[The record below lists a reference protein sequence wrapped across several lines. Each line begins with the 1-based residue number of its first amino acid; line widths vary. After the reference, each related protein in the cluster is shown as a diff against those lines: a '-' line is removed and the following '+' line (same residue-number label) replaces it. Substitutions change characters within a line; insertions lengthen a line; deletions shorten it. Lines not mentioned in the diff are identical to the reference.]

1 MLTPEY
7 LERIPDPVVQLF
19 QDVEDDILRD
29 MARRIKKMDG
39 LTDTAAY
46 QAWRLEQTR
55 LMRQDIV
62 TRLSKMSG
70 KTQAEIRKILQ
81 EAGTEALLSD
91 DAIYTAAGKVVGLI
105 NDNPALLNLLNAGYQ
120 QTAGTFQNITATTA
134 NTATKQFE
142 NALDRAWL
150 QVSSGAFDYQT
161 VLRRTVDALA
171 KEGIKAILYPSGH
184 SDTLEVATRRALLTG
199 VNQTAAKLQLARMD
213 EMECDLVEVTAH
225 SGARPSH
232 AAWQGKIYSRSGKSS
247 KYPPFS
253 VTGYGSGPG
262 LCGWNC
268 RHNFYPYWEGL
279 SRPNYTQEDLDR
291 MERKEFNYNGQEMTR
306 YEASQ
311 YQRYLERNIRAYKR
325 QYLAEEAAGV
335 DTTRTSV
342 KLAQW
347 RARQKDFLDKTGLD
361 EDNIRHRV
369 SGFGHRQASSAT
381 AQAKKLDKI
390 KESLYNKTDSKENQS
405 ELGYFKI
412 RLQLDSRMDKDY
424 YSIVKNRFSHGSE
437 DAKNAFN
444 RFVPENSVAKAD
456 YLGIPCYNPAT
467 KKIYMNYQADS
478 QNVRG
483 KGVTWY
489 HEHGHLIDDAMGQI
503 SNDERFLKLL
513 FADQFAYRKEYGKKH
528 HLNTWNKVDRAISR
542 DLNSMQKHSGVS
554 DILQGVTK
562 GNIQGIAGHD
572 MNYWEKQ
579 ENITGEAFAHM
590 YEAQFDKVRYR
601 EMKKYF
607 PNALKYFE
615 KRLKEAL

>member
-29 MARRIKKMDG
+29 MARRIRKMDG

-62 TRLSKMSG
+62 TRLSQMSG

-91 DAIYTAAGKVVGLI
+91 DAVYTAAGKVVGLI

-232 AAWQGKIYSRSGKSS
+232 AAWQGKVYSRSGKSS

-291 MERKEFNYNGQEMTR
+291 MERKEFTYNGQEMTR

-325 QYLAEEAAGV
+325 QYLAEEAVGV

-361 EDNIRHRV
+361 EDDIRHRV
-369 SGFGHRQASSAT
+369 SGFGHRQANKAAWSAKR
-381 AQAKKLDKI
+381 QEKLVSNFTKRMEESGYKVTGFSKYYGDSRTLEEMGAAFEKMAHLYPEESKGI
-390 KESLYNKTDSKENQS
+390 TIDFRGTKEEGTLGWFSPKDRVIHFNRDYFGNWESLSSDY
-405 ELGYFKI
+405 I
-412 RLQLDSRMDKDY
+412 RLMENGY
-424 YSIVKNRFSHGSE
+424 YPSGTDARGCFYHEFGHVFCQSHGQKS
-437 DAKNAFN
+437 
-444 RFVPENSVAKAD
+444 
-456 YLGIPCYNPAT
+456 
-467 KKIYMNYQADS
+467 
-478 QNVRG
+478 
-483 KGVTWY
+483 
-489 HEHGHLIDDAMGQI
+489 
-503 SNDERFLKLL
+503 
-513 FADQFAYRKEYGKKH
+513 YRKTVDEVLKEMGYGNMTVA
-528 HLNTWNKVDRAISR
+528 LR
-542 DLNSMQKHSGVS
+542 
-554 DILQGVTK
+554 
-562 GNIQGIAGHD
+562 
-572 MNYWEKQ
+572 
-579 ENITGEAFAHM
+579 EA
-590 YEAQFDKVRYR
+590 
-601 EMKKYF
+601 
-607 PNALKYFE
+607 ALK
-615 KRLKEAL
+615 KELSEYASTDTTPAYQEVIAECFSEWYNSDRPRKFCDLFLRKVSAV

>member
-7 LERIPDPVVQLF
+7 LERIPDSVVQLF

-39 LTDTAAY
+39 LTDTASY
-46 QAWRLEQTR
+46 QAWRLEQTQLIR
-55 LMRQDIV
+55 KEIV

-91 DAIYTAAGKVVGLI
+91 DALYTSAGLSPGPV

-120 QTAGTFQNITATTA
+120 QTAGTFANITATTA
-134 NTATKQFE
+134 NTATQQFE
-142 NALDRAWL
+142 RALDRAWL

-253 VTGYGSGPG
+253 MTGYGSGPG

-291 MERKEFNYNGQEMTR
+291 MEHKEFNYNGQEMTR

-335 DTTRTSV
+335 DTTRTSA

-369 SGFGHRQASSAT
+369 SGFGHRQASKAA
-381 AQAKKLDKI
+381 AQAKKYNKSLQNASGGGKI
-390 KESLYNKTDSKENQS
+390 KT
-405 ELGYFKI
+405 GIPF
-412 RLQLDSRMDKDY
+412 LDSRKTLQNHDVDDC
-424 YSIVKNRFSHGSE
+424 YSTANPKYRTGKEYQINCQRCVQAYEFRRRGYDVTAGPKISTNSSINWGSE
-437 DAKNAFN
+437 CFIPAGDSAYDAFTMNQTESEVKKELSNAPDGARYTIYVRWKGRYSGAHVFIAEKISGALRYVDPQTGN
-444 RFVPENSVAKAD
+444 SDASGYFAQGRRGEFGFFRMDDKTITSDENLIKAT
-456 YLGIPCYNPAT
+456 LEVNP
-467 KKIYMNYQADS
+467 
-478 QNVRG
+478 
-483 KGVTWY
+483 
-489 HEHGHLIDDAMGQI
+489 
-503 SNDERFLKLL
+503 
-513 FADQFAYRKEYGKKH
+513 
-528 HLNTWNKVDRAISR
+528 
-542 DLNSMQKHSGVS
+542 
-554 DILQGVTK
+554 
-562 GNIQGIAGHD
+562 
-572 MNYWEKQ
+572 
-579 ENITGEAFAHM
+579 
-590 YEAQFDKVRYR
+590 
-601 EMKKYF
+601 
-607 PNALKYFE
+607 
-615 KRLKEAL
+615 

>member
-1 MLTPEY
+1 MLSPEY
-7 LERIPDPVVQLF
+7 LDNLPDSVVQLF

-120 QTAGTFQNITATTA
+120 QTAGTFSNITATTA
-134 NTATKQFE
+134 NTATQQFE
-142 NALDRAWL
+142 RALDRAWL

-161 VLRRTVDALA
+161 ILRRTVDALA

-291 MERKEFNYNGQEMTR
+291 MERKEFTYNGQEMTR

-369 SGFGHRQASSAT
+369 SGFGHSQASKA
-381 AQAKKLDKI
+381 AWEAKKASSNTLPASFAKTSGISSKFASGMSETLKHSSHSEVQAVYAKYQSKI
-390 KESLYNKTDSKENQS
+390 SCIDNKHRA
-405 ELGYFKI
+405 GAYFSCI
-412 RLQLDSRMDKDY
+412 DGG
-424 YSIVKNRFSHGSE
+424 IH
-437 DAKNAFN
+437 FN
-444 RFVPENSVAKAD
+444 E
-456 YLGIPCYNPAT
+456 
-467 KKIYMNYQADS
+467 QADS
-478 QNVRG
+478 LGSSYQTPYEVVFHEFGHNIDWLIGG
-483 KGVTWY
+483 KDRFTYASNRVYNGDRLGDIIKSDY
-489 HEHGHLIDDAMGQI
+489 KAFKKSMGAK
-503 SNDERFLKLL
+503 SNADLLAALKQENMSLL
-513 FADQFAYRKEYGKKH
+513 ECG
-528 HLNTWNKVDRAISR
+528 NI
-542 DLNSMQKHSGVS
+542 S
-554 DILQGVTK
+554 DILEFCVNKSYPLGV
-562 GNIQGIAGHD
+562 GHGVSYHKRPGATEREFFAEVLD
-572 MNYWEKQ
+572 SAAANEASFKQ
-579 ENITGEAFAHM
+579 LQRI
-590 YEAQFDKVRYR
+590 
-601 EMKKYF
+601 F
-607 PNALKYFE
+607 PNAVNFVFEILKGE
-615 KRLKEAL
+615 L

>member
-1 MLTPEY
+1 M
-7 LERIPDPVVQLF
+7 QFF

-55 LMRQDIV
+55 MLRQDIV

-171 KEGIKAILYPSGH
+171 KEGVKAILYPSGH

-213 EMECDLVEVTAH
+213 EMECDLVEVTVH

-279 SRPNYTQEDLDR
+279 SNPNYTQEDLDR
-291 MERKEFNYNGQEMTR
+291 MERKEFTYNGQEMTR

-369 SGFGHRQASSAT
+369 SRFGHSQASKAVAAGQKPHTAWLKSIGAQDTTLKTLAKYYEGKYNNSPEYQLLMGYNRAVKKGDISPLVGIDVYRRTASEVQRKIVGVETSNGVQIESFAT
-381 AQAKKLDKI
+381 HFIDRVIGQTADSHAGMRQGVSVDDVLDALVNPVRI
-390 KESLYNKTDSKENQS
+390 
-405 ELGYFKI
+405 G
-412 RLQLDSRMDKDY
+412 DSRTLKD
-424 YSIVKNRFSHGSE
+424 G
-437 DAKNAFN
+437 D
-444 RFVPENSVAKAD
+444 
-456 YLGIPCYNPAT
+456 
-467 KKIYMNYQADS
+467 
-478 QNVRG
+478 VRQ
-483 KGVTWY
+483 T
-489 HEHGHLIDDAMGQI
+489 
-503 SNDERFLKLL
+503 F
-513 FADQFAYRKEYGKKH
+513 YGKDAVV
-528 HLNTWNKVDRAISR
+528 TISVR
-542 DLNSMQKHSGVS
+542 D
-554 DILQGVTK
+554 
-562 GNIQGIAGHD
+562 
-572 MNYWEKQ
+572 
-579 ENITGEAFAHM
+579 
-590 YEAQFDKVRYR
+590 
-601 EMKKYF
+601 
-607 PNALKYFE
+607 
-615 KRLKEAL
+615 KRLIQTNPRRK

>member
-29 MARRIKKMDG
+29 MARRIRKMDG

-62 TRLSKMSG
+62 TRLSQMSG

-91 DAIYTAAGKVVGLI
+91 DAVYTAAGKVVGLI

-225 SGARPSH
+225 SGARPTH
-232 AAWQGKIYSRSGKSS
+232 AAWQGKVYSRSGKSPQ
-247 KYPPFS
+247 YPPFS

-291 MERKEFNYNGQEMTR
+291 MERKEFTYNGQEMTR

-369 SGFGHRQASSAT
+369 SGFGHSQASKAAWINKSFEKFAGELKNVKTSTGVSISAVST
-381 AQAKKLDKI
+381 HVYEQAVKREV
-390 KESLYNKTDSKENQS
+390 ES
-405 ELGYFKI
+405 
-412 RLQLDSRMDKDY
+412 
-424 YSIVKNRFSHGSE
+424 
-437 DAKNAFN
+437 
-444 RFVPENSVAKAD
+444 
-456 YLGIPCYNPAT
+456 
-467 KKIYMNYQADS
+467 
-478 QNVRG
+478 
-483 KGVTWY
+483 
-489 HEHGHLIDDAMGQI
+489 
-503 SNDERFLKLL
+503 
-513 FADQFAYRKEYGKKH
+513 
-528 HLNTWNKVDRAISR
+528 
-542 DLNSMQKHSGVS
+542 SGVYS
-554 DILQGVTK
+554 ALTAPLK
-562 GNIQGIAGHD
+562 TGNIRKDRSQQFIGEHATVVINVDTGKVVTVWPTSSKKA
-572 MNYWEKQ
+572 EK
-579 ENITGEAFAHM
+579 
-590 YEAQFDKVRYR
+590 
-601 EMKKYF
+601 
-607 PNALKYFE
+607 LKGGS
-615 KRLKEAL
+615 

>member
-7 LERIPDPVVQLF
+7 LDHIADPVVQLF

-39 LTDTAAY
+39 LTDTASY

-55 LMRQDIV
+55 LLRQDIV
-62 TRLSKMSG
+62 TRLSQMSG

-105 NDNPALLNLLNAGYQ
+105 NDNPALLNILNAGYQ
-120 QTAGTFQNITATTA
+120 QTAGTFQNLTATTA

-171 KEGIKAILYPSGH
+171 REGIKAILYPTGH

-199 VNQTAAKLQLARMD
+199 VNQTAAKLQIARMD

-225 SGARPSH
+225 TGARPSH
-232 AAWQGKIYSRSGKSS
+232 AAWQGKVYSRSGKSS

-253 VTGYGSGPG
+253 VTGYGSGAG

-279 SRPNYTQEDLDR
+279 SKPNYTDEELER
-291 MERKEFNYNGQEMTR
+291 MNRKEFTYNGKEMTR
-306 YEASQ
+306 YEATQ
-311 YQRYLERNIRAYKR
+311 YQRYLERNIRAWKR
-325 QYLAEEAAGV
+325 KYLAEDAAGV

-369 SGFGHRQASSAT
+369 SGFGHRQASKAVAAGQKPHT
-381 AQAKKLDKI
+381 AWLKSIGAQETTLKTLAKYYEGKYNNSPEYQLLI
-390 KESLYNKTDSKENQS
+390 GYNKA
-405 ELGYFKI
+405 
-412 RLQLDSRMDKDY
+412 
-424 YSIVKNRFSHGSE
+424 VKNGDISPLVGMDVYRNTAGDIQNKIVGAETSNGIRIESFATHFVDRVIGQTSE
-437 DAKNAFN
+437 PHKGM
-444 RFVPENSVAKAD
+444 RQGVSV
-456 YLGIPCYNPAT
+456 
-467 KKIYMNYQADS
+467 
-478 QNVRG
+478 
-483 KGVTWY
+483 
-489 HEHGHLIDDAMGQI
+489 DDALDALVNPVRIGDPRTLEDGDVRQT
-503 SNDERFLKLL
+503 F
-513 FADQFAYRKEYGKKH
+513 YGKVAAV
-528 HLNTWNKVDRAISR
+528 TISVR
-542 DLNSMQKHSGVS
+542 DQRL
-554 DILQGVTK
+554 
-562 GNIQGIAGHD
+562 IQTNLI
-572 MNYWEKQ
+572 
-579 ENITGEAFAHM
+579 
-590 YEAQFDKVRYR
+590 
-601 EMKKYF
+601 
-607 PNALKYFE
+607 
-615 KRLKEAL
+615 

>member
-7 LERIPDPVVQLF
+7 LERIPNPVVQLF

-55 LMRQDIV
+55 MLRQDIV

-91 DAIYTAAGKVVGLI
+91 DALYAAAGLSPGPV

-120 QTAGTFQNITATTA
+120 QTAGTFSNITATTA
-134 NTATKQFE
+134 NTATQQFE
-142 NALDRAWL
+142 RALDRAWL

-279 SRPNYTQEDLDR
+279 SRPNYTQADLDR
-291 MERKEFNYNGQEMTR
+291 MERKEFTYNGQEMTR

-369 SGFGHRQASSAT
+369 SGFGHRQASKAV
-381 AQAKKLDKI
+381 AQAKRIEKQKKDDII
-390 KESLYNKTDSKENQS
+390 KE
-405 ELGYFKI
+405 KI
-412 RLQLDSRMDKDY
+412 RKAGGLAQKAEIHLLPRKIDVDSLRFDDKHINKERNHGVSEQQAREWIRKSKISATVWNGKYERY
-424 YSIVKNRFSHGSE
+424 YSEEGAVYVHLKDKTIRTAYS
-437 DAKNAFN
+437 
-444 RFVPENSVAKAD
+444 AD
-456 YLGIPCYNPAT
+456 EY
-467 KKIYMNYQADS
+467 DE
-478 QNVRG
+478 NVRALWE
-483 KGVTWY
+483 V
-489 HEHGHLIDDAMGQI
+489 L
-503 SNDERFLKLL
+503 
-513 FADQFAYRKEYGKKH
+513 KKH
-528 HLNTWNKVDRAISR
+528 
-542 DLNSMQKHSGVS
+542 
-554 DILQGVTK
+554 
-562 GNIQGIAGHD
+562 GI
-572 MNYWEKQ
+572 
-579 ENITGEAFAHM
+579 
-590 YEAQFDKVRYR
+590 
-601 EMKKYF
+601 
-607 PNALKYFE
+607 
-615 KRLKEAL
+615 

>member
-7 LERIPDPVVQLF
+7 LEHIPDPVVQLF

-29 MARRIKKMDG
+29 MARRISKMDG
-39 LTDTAAY
+39 LTDTADY
-46 QAWRLEQTR
+46 QAWRLEQTQLIR
-55 LMRQDIV
+55 KEIV
-62 TRLSKMSG
+62 TRLSNMTG

-91 DAIYTAAGKVVGLI
+91 DALYTAAGLSPGPI

-134 NTATKQFE
+134 NTATRQFE

-161 VLRRTVDALA
+161 VLRCTVDALA

-199 VNQTAAKLQLARMD
+199 VNQTAAKLQLARAD

-225 SGARPSH
+225 PGARPSH
-232 AAWQGKIYSRSGKSS
+232 ASWQGKIYSRSGKSS

-253 VTGYGSGPG
+253 VTGYGTGPG

-279 SRPNYTQEDLDR
+279 SEPNYTQEDLDR
-291 MERKEFNYNGQEMTR
+291 MNRKEFTYNGQEMTR

-342 KLAQW
+342 KLAEW
-347 RARQKDFLDKTGLD
+347 RARQKDFLDKTGLF

-369 SGFGHRQASSAT
+369 YGFGHSQASKA
-381 AQAKKLDKI
+381 AWV
-390 KESLYNKTDSKENQS
+390 NKSFEKFTG
-405 ELGYFKI
+405 ELKN
-412 RLQLDSRMDKDY
+412 
-424 YSIVKNRFSHGSE
+424 VKTS
-437 DAKNAFN
+437 
-444 RFVPENSVAKAD
+444 
-456 YLGIPCYNPAT
+456 T
-467 KKIYMNYQADS
+467 
-478 QNVRG
+478 
-483 KGVTWY
+483 
-489 HEHGHLIDDAMGQI
+489 
-503 SNDERFLKLL
+503 
-513 FADQFAYRKEYGKKH
+513 
-528 HLNTWNKVDRAISR
+528 
-542 DLNSMQKHSGVS
+542 GVS
-554 DILQGVTK
+554 ISAVSTHVYEQAVKREVKAASVSSALTSPLK
-562 GNIQGIAGHD
+562 TGNIRKDRSQQFIGEHATVVINVDTGKVVTVWPTSSKKA
-572 MNYWEKQ
+572 EK
-579 ENITGEAFAHM
+579 
-590 YEAQFDKVRYR
+590 
-601 EMKKYF
+601 
-607 PNALKYFE
+607 LKGGS
-615 KRLKEAL
+615 

>member
-1 MLTPEY
+1 MLSPEY
-7 LERIPDPVVQLF
+7 LDNIPDSVVQLF
-19 QDVEDDILRD
+19 QEVEDDILRD
-29 MARRIKKMDG
+29 MARRISKMDG
-39 LTDTAAY
+39 LTDTASY
-46 QAWRLEQTR
+46 QAWRLEQTQLIR
-55 LMRQDIV
+55 KEIV
-62 TRLSKMSG
+62 TRLSQMTG

-91 DAIYTAAGKVVGLI
+91 DAIYAAAGFSPGSI

-120 QTAGTFQNITATTA
+120 QTSGTFQNITATTA
-134 NTATKQFE
+134 NTATQQFE
-142 NALDRAWL
+142 RALDRAWL

-199 VNQTAAKLQLARMD
+199 VNQTAAKLQIARMD

-253 VTGYGSGPG
+253 ATGYGTGPG

-291 MERKEFNYNGQEMTR
+291 MNRKEFTYNGKAMTR

-311 YQRYLERNIRAYKR
+311 YQRSLERNIRAYKR

-347 RARQKDFLDKTGLD
+347 RAKQKDFLDKTGLR

-369 SGFGHRQASSAT
+369 AGFGHSQASKAV
-381 AQAKKLDKI
+381 AQAKRIEKQKKDDII
-390 KESLYNKTDSKENQS
+390 KEEIRKAGGLAQKAEIHLSPRKIDVDSLGFDNKHINEERNHGVSEQQAREWIRKSKISATVWNGKYERYYG
-405 ELGYFKI
+405 EEGAVYVHLEDKTI
-412 RLQLDSRMDKDY
+412 RTA
-424 YSIVKNRFSHGSE
+424 YS
-437 DAKNAFN
+437 
-444 RFVPENSVAKAD
+444 AD
-456 YLGIPCYNPAT
+456 EY
-467 KKIYMNYQADS
+467 DE
-478 QNVRG
+478 NVRALWE
-483 KGVTWY
+483 V
-489 HEHGHLIDDAMGQI
+489 L
-503 SNDERFLKLL
+503 
-513 FADQFAYRKEYGKKH
+513 KKH
-528 HLNTWNKVDRAISR
+528 
-542 DLNSMQKHSGVS
+542 
-554 DILQGVTK
+554 
-562 GNIQGIAGHD
+562 GI
-572 MNYWEKQ
+572 
-579 ENITGEAFAHM
+579 
-590 YEAQFDKVRYR
+590 
-601 EMKKYF
+601 
-607 PNALKYFE
+607 
-615 KRLKEAL
+615 

>member
-1 MLTPEY
+1 MLSPEY
-7 LERIPDPVVQLF
+7 LDNIPDSVVQLF
-19 QDVEDDILRD
+19 QEVEDDILRD
-29 MARRIKKMDG
+29 MARRISKMDG
-39 LTDTAAY
+39 LTDTASY
-46 QAWRLEQTR
+46 QAWRLEQTQLIR
-55 LMRQDIV
+55 KEIV
-62 TRLSKMSG
+62 TRLSQMTG

-91 DAIYTAAGKVVGLI
+91 DAIYAAAGFSPGSI

-120 QTAGTFQNITATTA
+120 QTSGTFQNITATTA
-134 NTATKQFE
+134 NTATQQFE
-142 NALDRAWL
+142 RALDRAWL

-199 VNQTAAKLQLARMD
+199 VNQTAAKLQIARMD

-253 VTGYGSGPG
+253 ATGYGTGPG

-291 MERKEFNYNGQEMTR
+291 MNRKEFTYNGKAMTR

-311 YQRYLERNIRAYKR
+311 YQRSLERNIRAYKR

-347 RARQKDFLDKTGLD
+347 RAKQKDFLDKTGLF

-369 SGFGHRQASSAT
+369 SGFGHRQA
-381 AQAKKLDKI
+381 AKSRAEFEKTLLPNFRKAVLPVEKFTRYALNPDHPSGKDKAIAFQKALGYNINNADELISNIYKSLSRYPAKI
-390 KESLYNKTDSKENQS
+390 KAETPYGQPFEVVMRLEGPNGKTARVKTGWIILKGE
-405 ELGYFKI
+405 KI
-412 RLQLDSRMDKDY
+412 PKLTSAYIDK
-424 YSIVKNRFSHGSE
+424 R
-437 DAKNAFN
+437 
-444 RFVPENSVAKAD
+444 
-456 YLGIPCYNPAT
+456 
-467 KKIYMNYQADS
+467 
-478 QNVRG
+478 
-483 KGVTWY
+483 
-489 HEHGHLIDDAMGQI
+489 
-503 SNDERFLKLL
+503 
-513 FADQFAYRKEYGKKH
+513 
-528 HLNTWNKVDRAISR
+528 
-542 DLNSMQKHSGVS
+542 
-554 DILQGVTK
+554 
-562 GNIQGIAGHD
+562 
-572 MNYWEKQ
+572 
-579 ENITGEAFAHM
+579 
-590 YEAQFDKVRYR
+590 
-601 EMKKYF
+601 
-607 PNALKYFE
+607 
-615 KRLKEAL
+615 